1 MSLARAVLGNISS
14 TIFGNLILLLT
25 GILTARILGPEGKGL
40 YVMALLVPTLV
51 VNALTLGIGN
61 AGAYYIARRERD
73 VATVIGTSLAIV
85 LPAGLVCTL
94 AFEWL
99 QVLGLWDSP
108 AISLI
113 AVAAWSIP
121 PILGF
126 SMLRHAMLG
135 MQRYGTFNVLNILER
150 GSVLLCLL
158 GGFLARGADVRLFC
172 LLFVIASYAS
182 FLVAAVLGWLAAGRR
197 WRVDAGYAR
206 QALHY
211 GLRGHVGWLAELLNY
226 RLDMLLVHALAGARE
241 LGIYSAAVSLAETLW
256 ILSTCISV
264 VLMPRLASARQEST
278 ATTAVACRLT
288 LPITLLGAVVLAV
301 TAGPLL
307 RVLYGP
313 LFAPSLQPLWLLL
326 PGVVALS
333 VVKILSADFGAR
345 NRPGIVSMVSWI
357 SLGATIALD
366 VLLIPGFA
374 ASGAAVASSAAYTL
388 STIVAVAFY
397 RRLTGT
403 PAVDLLVPRRSDTDL
418 LLGSLRRLAGRTA
431 PGNGLAG
438 RDLT

>member
-1 MSLARAVLGNISS
+1 
-14 TIFGNLILLLT
+14 
-25 GILTARILGPEGKGL
+25 
-40 YVMALLVPTLV
+40 
-51 VNALTLGIGN
+51 
-61 AGAYYIARRERD
+61 
-73 VATVIGTSLAIV
+73 
-85 LPAGLVCTL
+85 
-94 AFEWL
+94 
-99 QVLGLWDSP
+99 
-108 AISLI
+108 
-113 AVAAWSIP
+113 
-121 PILGF
+121 
-126 SMLRHAMLG
+126 
-135 MQRYGTFNVLNILER
+135 
-150 GSVLLCLL
+150 
-158 GGFLARGADVRLFC
+158 
-172 LLFVIASYAS
+172 
-182 FLVAAVLGWLAAGRR
+182 
-197 WRVDAGYAR
+197 
-206 QALHY
+206 
-211 GLRGHVGWLAELLNY
+211 
-226 RLDMLLVHALAGARE
+226 
-241 LGIYSAAVSLAETLW
+241 
-256 ILSTCISV
+256 
-264 VLMPRLASARQEST
+264 MPRLASARQEST

-397 RRLTGT
+397 GRLTGT
-403 PAVDLLVPRRSDTDL
+403 PAADLLVPRRSDSGL
-418 LLGSLRRLAGRTA
+418 LLGSLRRLAGRTV